1 MNKRILKIIGIVIVG
16 LFVLA
21 VALPLFVDV
30 NHFRPEIESN
40 VSAALGRNVTL
51 GDLSLS
57 IISGSVEASQL
68 SIADDPKFSNTPFIQ
83 AKSLKVGVELM
94 PLIFAKQLS
103 VTHLVIEKPQISL
116 LRTRGG
122 IWNFSSL
129 GGHALGNQALGNRA
143 GDSTKTPAKSGGSS
157 QQNFSVDKLEI
168 SDGTVSIG
176 SVPAHRAPIVYDN
189 VNVSVQNFS
198 FTTQFPVTVA
208 LDLPGGGSLNLD
220 ATAGPINPTDASLT
234 PVQGSVKF
242 NKLDLARSALVDPAT
257 GIAGS
262 ADFDGTV
269 NSDGHMAKA
278 SGTVKASGLKLV
290 PKGTASPQT
299 VQVVFTIDHDLQKET
314 GQLTRGDATIGKAAL
329 KLSGTYDMQVEPTSI
344 HMKLT
349 GQSMPVD
356 DLQALLPALG
366 VTLPTGSKLKG
377 GTLNMNFD
385 AVGPIDK
392 VVATGSVRMANGK
405 LEGFSLTSKLSAI
418 PGLGGKSSGNDTD
431 IQTLSSD
438 VRYAP
443 DGIRLD
449 KIAVVIPSIGTVTG
463 AGTVSPNKD
472 LDFKMVA
479 DLSGAVG
486 GGLSKIVGHGS
497 GGIPV
502 TVGGTTSS
510 PTFMPDMKALAGN
523 QIKSIGSAGKSIG
536 KVGGLF
542 GKKKN

>member
-1 MNKRILKIIGIVIVG
+1 MNKKTLKITGIVIAV

-21 VALPLFVDV
+21 VAFPLFIDV

-57 IISGSVEASQL
+57 IFSGSVQASQF
-68 SIADDPKFSNTPFIQ
+68 SIADDPKFSSTPFIQ
-83 AKSLKVGVELM
+83 ARSLKVGVDLL
-94 PLIFAKQLS
+94 PLIFSKRLS
-103 VTHLVIEKPQISL
+103 VTHLVIDKPEISL
-116 LRTRGG
+116 LRTRDGL
-122 IWNFSSL
+122 WNFSSL
-129 GGHALGNQALGNRA
+129 GNHAPGGQGS
-143 GDSTKTPAKSGGSS
+143 DSAKTPARSGGSS
-157 QQNFSVDKLEI
+157 PQNLSVDKLEI

-176 SVPAHRAPIVYDN
+176 SIPPHRAPIVYDN
-189 VNVSVQNFS
+189 VNVSVKNLS

-208 LDLPGGGSLNLD
+208 LDLPGGGSLQLE
-220 ATAGPINPTDASLT
+220 ATAGPINANDASLT

-242 NKLDLARSALVDPAT
+242 NKLDLSHSALVNPET
-257 GIAGS
+257 GIAGM
-262 ADFDGTV
+262 ADFEGTV
-269 NSDGHMAKA
+269 NSDGHTAKA

-290 PKGTASPQT
+290 PKGTPSSQT
-299 VQVVFTIDHDLQKET
+299 VEVVFAVDHDLQKET
-314 GQLTRGDATIGKAAL
+314 GQLTQGDVTIGKAAL
-329 KLSGTYDMQVEPTSI
+329 KLTGTYDMRVEPTSI
-344 HMKLT
+344 DMNLT

-366 VTLPTGSKLKG
+366 VTLPTGSRLKG
-377 GTLNMNFD
+377 GTLNMNFE
-385 AVGPIDK
+385 AVGAVDK
-392 VVATGSVRMANGK
+392 IVATGSVRMANGK
-405 LEGFSLTSKLSAI
+405 LEGFNLTSKLSAI
-418 PGLGGKSSGNDTD
+418 PGIGGKPTGNDTD
-431 IQTLSSD
+431 IQTLNSD

-449 KIAVVIPSIGTVTG
+449 KINVVIPSIGTVTG

-486 GGLSKIVGHGS
+486 GGLSKLVGHGS

-510 PTFMPDMKALAGN
+510 PTFMPNMKALAGN